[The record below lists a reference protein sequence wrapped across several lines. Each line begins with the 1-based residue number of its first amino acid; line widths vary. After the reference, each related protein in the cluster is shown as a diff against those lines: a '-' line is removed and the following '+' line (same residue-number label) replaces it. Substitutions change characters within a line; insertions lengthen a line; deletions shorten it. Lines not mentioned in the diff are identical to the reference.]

1 MDILLFLLGI
11 ILTVVPLIE
20 LRGGLPL
27 VILAVKDSSPLWIVL
42 AFLLVTLINILLI
55 FLIFLFL
62 ETLHLKL
69 LKWKL
74 YNRTFEKYLL
84 RVQKKSHKLTEKEGI
99 WVFVSLFVF
108 VAIPLPLTG
117 AYTGTVIAWFLGLD
131 KKKSIIAIALGVL
144 AAAIL
149 VFAATTGVI
158 SLFN

>member
-1 MDILLFLLGI
+1 MNIQLFLLGI

-27 VILAVKDSSPLWIVL
+27 VILAIQDSSPFWLIV
-42 AFLLVTLINILLI
+42 AFFLVTLINILLI

-62 ETLHLKL
+62 ETLHHKL
-69 LKWKL
+69 LKWQF

-99 WVFVSLFVF
+99 WVFFSLFLF
-108 VAIPLPLTG
+108 VAIPFPLTG
-117 AYTGTVIAWFLGLD
+117 AYTGTVIAWFLDLD
-131 KKKSIIAIALGVL
+131 RKKSILAIALGVL
-144 AAAIL
+144 VAGII
-149 VFAATTGVI
+149 VFLATNGVI